1 MKSAEILILIIFILI
16 IILLILYFTKKY
28 TVESFGDFSPY
39 LGNPANYKF
48 KINENIDR
56 KLLDQTIWKWER
68 PFNCN
73 SSGYINA
80 EPRGIPP
87 MNPIYSYPTF
97 NFRPENG
104 PCRDAI

>member
-1 MKSAEILILIIFILI
+1 MNSVEILILIIFILI
-16 IILLILYFTKKY
+16 IIILIMYFTRKY

-39 LGNPANYKF
+39 PGNCANHKF
-48 KINENIDR
+48 EIEQNIDR
-56 KLLDQTIWKWER
+56 KRLDQTIWKWER

-97 NFRPENG
+97 NFHPVNG
-104 PCRDAI
+104 PRGIVA